1 MAIVVK
7 DRVKVTTSTTGTG
20 TLTLGSAE
28 SGFQAFSVIGNGN
41 QTYYAIKSD
50 AGFEVG
56 IGTYTHS
63 GTTLSRDTILESSNS
78 GSAVSL
84 TGTSTVFTTYPAERS
99 TFSDQGLAKTFT
111 ASGSITAGKPVI
123 LNTNGTVSQVS
134 SSNSSNL
141 ANNYLGVASTTAS
154 DTEEV
159 KINLPNGSINNSQ
172 SSLTV
177 GSDYFTDTSGNV
189 REFVDS
195 GSALSSGQYL
205 GKAISTTALEL
216 QKTPKDTLF
225 GLSDGAITKGK
236 PVIVKSDGDFQQVGS
251 VSTSIS
257 YSSGTSSVLD
267 DDTIYT
273 NAITYDSDKNYFVAF
288 YQETNASD
296 YGYAR
301 TFTVSGKAIT
311 MVQSLGAF
319 HTNTTEI
326 VDACYIG
333 NSKHIVFWRDNNAYL
348 QARVVE
354 IASDGTGTF
363 GTANTIYSNTFF
375 RNGSCYYDSS
385 KDVAVITGM
394 ATSSYN
400 ISAQACTVSGTTIT
414 AGTMQSNGEQPGYS
428 GTSSSYDS
436 GQNIGLVAFETA
448 YGSDTD
454 LATISLSGTGNR
466 TVTWNA
472 RVEVNSNGAELSN
485 DGMAY
490 DPVSQKHLL
499 CFNDDSDNYLKGI
512 VITVSGTTPSIGTE
526 ATINSGQVNRTFAC
540 GSTNQGGFTI
550 AWRDHSSPYY
560 LKGVVAT
567 ISGTSFNLTNSATL
581 DSRAIKDD
589 PNVSVAYQPSD
600 FTNVVA
606 YVDNT
611 DTELYGICTI
621 PEGTADSFNL
631 TDSNFIGFAKE
642 TSADNETT
650 KVITTGGTDNN
661 QSSLTPAVKYYVQE
675 DGTLSTT
682 ADTPSVLGGTA
693 LSSTKILIKS

>member
-1 MAIVVK
+1 MTYDEENQKILLNLYTSNTNQIYVITVSGSSTTWGSANQYS
-7 DRVKVTTSTTGTG
+7 TTSNEATINYNSTSKS
-20 TLTLGSAE
+20 TLLGYRNTSNNYPIAR
-28 SGFQAFSVIGNGN
+28 SI
-41 QTYYAIKSD
+41 
-50 AGFEVG
+50 
-56 IGTYTHS
+56 
-63 GTTLSRDTILESSNS
+63 TLSGSTVTFGTETQVSTTNADGSDIATASAGAKSIISYVDNSNNNYD
-78 GSAVSL
+78 GAVVTMPS
-84 TGTSTVFTTYPAERS
+84 TSTNLTKDNYFGIA
-99 TFSDQGLAKTFT
+99 
-111 ASGSITAGKPVI
+111 
-123 LNTNGTVSQVS
+123 S
-134 SSNSSNL
+134 SS
-141 ANNYLGVASTTAS
+141 AS
-154 DTEEV
+154 DTEAV
-159 KINLPNGSINNSQ
+159 GVNRPGSINIDQTGLTAGKDYYVKNDGTIVERTT
-172 SSLTV
+172 TV
-177 GSDYFTDTSGNV
+177 GSTTTVNASQFVGIARSSTD
-189 REFVDS
+189 
-195 GSALSSGQYL
+195 
-205 GKAISTTALEL
+205 LEL
-216 QKTPKDTLF
+216 AEPPIELVGTA
-225 GLSDGAITKGK
+225 DGSITKGK
-236 PVIVKSDGDFQQVGS
+236 PVILKTNGDIQQVGTISTS
-251 VSTSIS
+251 VS
-257 YSSGTSSVLD
+257 YSAGTSSVLD

-288 YQETNASD
+288 YQETNASN

-400 ISAQACTVSGTTIT
+400 ISAQACTVSGTDIT

-448 YGSDTD
+448 YGSNTD
-454 LATISLSGTGNR
+454 LATISLGGTGNR

-499 CFNDDSDNYLKGI
+499 CFNDDADSYLRGI
-512 VITVSGTTPSIGTE
+512 VISVSGTTPSFGTE
-526 ATINSGQVNRTFAC
+526 ALINGGQVNRTFAC

-581 DSRAIKDD
+581 DSRAVKDD

-631 TDSNFIGFAKE
+631 TDSNFIGFAQQ
-642 TSADNETT
+642 TVADNEDVKIET
-650 KVITTGGTDNN
+650 IGQTDDN
-661 QSSLTPAVKYYVQE
+661 QSGLTPVSKYYVQE